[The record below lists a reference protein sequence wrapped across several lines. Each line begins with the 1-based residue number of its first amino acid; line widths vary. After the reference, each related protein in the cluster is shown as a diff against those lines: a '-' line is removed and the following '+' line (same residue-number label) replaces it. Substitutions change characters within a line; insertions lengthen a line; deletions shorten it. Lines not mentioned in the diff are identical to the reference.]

1 MKRLFVW
8 FWLLL
13 VVFGAGVLAQDQA
26 LVEAAKAEGKVVFY
40 ANITAVEPIMAKF
53 SEIYGFPAEYVRI
66 STDKFIPTVMTEF
79 LAGKLLAD
87 VVQGPLP
94 ILQILKKEGVL
105 GTYVSPQSAN
115 YPEWACDPDG
125 VIQLFGIEYVCILY
139 NTELVKPEEVPTSYR
154 DLADPKWKG
163 KIVMPDPTTHA
174 TTISWLVG
182 LKENNVFGSE
192 EEWVTWLEG
201 LAANDPMF
209 VASFGPTPDPIA
221 RGEKALG
228 ISMPKYIIT
237 KAPAPLMW
245 ANVTEG
251 LFGSPRA
258 IAIVKDPKHPNAA
271 KLFIDFWLSK
281 EAMQLL
287 AEKVGEYVLYA
298 GVYPPI
304 PGIEEAQVRPVRD
317 LSDEEIAYW
326 SEFFAKIFKK

>member
-1 MKRLFVW
+1 MKRGGVW
-8 FWLLL
+8 FCVFVLLAL
-13 VVFGAGVLAQDQA
+13 SVCGQDQP
-26 LVEAAKAEGKVVFY
+26 VIEAARAEGKVVFY
-40 ANITAVEPIMAKF
+40 ANITGVEPIMASF
-53 SEIYGFPAEYVRI
+53 AQMYGFPAEYVRL

-94 ILQILKKEGVL
+94 ILQILKQEGVL
-105 GTYVSPQSAN
+105 GAYVSPQSLN
-115 YPEWACDPDG
+115 YPEWTRDPDG

-139 NTELVKPEEVPTSYR
+139 NTELVKPEDVPTSYR

-174 TTISWLVG
+174 TTISWLVS
-182 LKENNVFGSE
+182 LKESKVFETE
-192 EEWVTWLEG
+192 EEWVAWLKG
-201 LAANDPMF
+201 LAANEPMF

-245 ANVTEG
+245 AKVKEG

-258 IAIVKDPKHPNAA
+258 IAIVHNPKHPNAA

-281 EAMQLL
+281 ETMQAL
-287 AEKVGEYVLYA
+287 AEKVGEYVLYE

-304 PGIEEAQVRPVRD
+304 PGIEETPVRPVRD
-317 LSDEEIAYW
+317 LSDEELAYW
-326 SEFFAKIFKK
+326 GQFFAGIFKK